1 MCPFVRFLF
10 LTLWLQMTALDN
22 ITCQLSQEKW
32 HFQED
37 HNSHNKDDKFH
48 RSLQQK
54 GVQVLFQDRVL
65 YILRERSLK
74 FSKKWQN
81 KKWNTLKTILMLFV
95 SIATVK
101 WWYRCLEVFL
111 LPIIHFAHLSLP
123 WSIGWVALSFLLFV
137 RCPAMVTSDQISL
150 LVAPHPQTHT
160 FSESL

>member
-1 MCPFVRFLF
+1 MCPLVFLF

-65 YILRERSLK
+65 YILREKSLK

-111 LPIIHFAHLSLP
+111 LTILHF
-123 WSIGWVALSFLLFV
+123 WEYIGKLKIWGKVKIKGCLCSQN
-137 RCPAMVTSDQISL
+137 RRKQIS
-150 LVAPHPQTHT
+150 
-160 FSESL
+160 SL

>member
-74 FSKKWQN
+74 FSKMGRARTPQIFSARSSFSIPNFSWFWFWFIFGLEKNILKKKFLKYQKNWKFWKIQIRLILATINQINQKREVGNFYVITTQKWQ
-81 KKWNTLKTILMLFV
+81 KFG
-95 SIATVK
+95 
-101 WWYRCLEVFL
+101 LE
-111 LPIIHFAHLSLP
+111 
-123 WSIGWVALSFLLFV
+123 
-137 RCPAMVTSDQISL
+137 
-150 LVAPHPQTHT
+150 
-160 FSESL
+160 